1 MINEEVLQLA
11 RDTETDLFDLGSAI
25 QKEALAK
32 GDYTDL
38 LIQCYK
44 DVKNNLQLLI
54 EAVEREG
61 YDYD

>member
-11 RDTETDLFDLGSAI
+11 RDTETDLFGLGSAI

-44 DVKNNLQLLI
+44 DVRNDLQLLI
-54 EAVEREG
+54 EAVEREA